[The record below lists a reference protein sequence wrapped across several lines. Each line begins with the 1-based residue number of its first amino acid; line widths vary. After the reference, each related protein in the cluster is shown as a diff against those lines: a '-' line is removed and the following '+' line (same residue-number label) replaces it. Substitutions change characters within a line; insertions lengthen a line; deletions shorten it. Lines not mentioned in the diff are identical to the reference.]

1 MEFQNGEVS
10 SFLFAYFLDDL
21 YLFYSSVLNFCKKK
35 LCDLFFLTEFLLL

>member
-21 YLFYSSVLNFCKKK
+21 CLFYGSVLNFCKK
-35 LCDLFFLTEFLLL
+35 LCDLFF